1 MAKTYKTSVL
11 SVFDE
16 NGNKIEIPA
25 LRGKS
30 AYEYAKANGYTGSET
45 DFAEEINPDNIKSD
59 IPTKISELTN
69 DLNYIAS
76 SDYYQLKFYSSGNL
90 YYLDITKNDI
100 VETIPLTLHSSA
112 SKSEDL
118 YGNNIAYTKFEWCF
132 ELDETI
138 LNNIFNNLKESNNIK
153 IFIDIPS
160 QGYGQTSSYAYIQSR
175 ANYPGLYF
183 NFGNSLQVR
192 IKAASAGGAP
202 DEPV

>member
-76 SDYYQLKFYSSGNL
+76 SDY
-90 YYLDITKNDI
+90 
-100 VETIPLTLHSSA
+100 
-112 SKSEDL
+112 
-118 YGNNIAYTKFEWCF
+118 C
-132 ELDETI
+132 
-138 LNNIFNNLKESNNIK
+138 
-153 IFIDIPS
+153 
-160 QGYGQTSSYAYIQSR
+160 
-175 ANYPGLYF
+175 
-183 NFGNSLQVR
+183 
-192 IKAASAGGAP
+192 
-202 DEPV
+202 